1 MSSPLPVKDRQ
12 SWFCLW
18 VRRLSD
24 SEGRSFVPHFG
35 FGELGR
41 RFRNGS
47 GASPLPLQNLGPCT
61 CWSQVQARSQLSSWA
76 PVGRNGSRPEDRLL
90 PASLI
95 SALGLA
101 PCRLVRLHN
110 NKAKQTPAGEA
121 YRSNLH
127 NDVVQ
132 NRLTATSA
140 AQLMKRS
147 RVGPYP
153 TCVRSIGEHSSQIP
167 SSSSCS
173 AATPS
178 WPRRRSVICSQVR

>member
-1 MSSPLPVKDRQ
+1 MSDKYGFAYWSVVDGISVVTSP
-12 SWFCLW
+12 
-18 VRRLSD
+18 
-24 SEGRSFVPHFG
+24 SEGPSIMVLLMGPPVI
-35 FGELGR
+35 
-41 RFRNGS
+41 RFIRALLRPS
-47 GASPLPLQNLGPCT
+47 LRHRGAR
-61 CWSQVQARSQLSSWA
+61 QAIQKL
-76 PVGRNGSRPEDRLL
+76 
-90 PASLI
+90 
-95 SALGLA
+95 
-101 PCRLVRLHN
+101 RLHN